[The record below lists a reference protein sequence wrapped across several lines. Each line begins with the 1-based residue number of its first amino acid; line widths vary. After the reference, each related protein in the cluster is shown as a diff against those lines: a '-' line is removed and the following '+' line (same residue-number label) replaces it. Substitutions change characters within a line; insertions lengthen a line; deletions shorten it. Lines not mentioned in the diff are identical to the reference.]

1 MNILVDS
8 SVWIDYFRS
17 GKKTGILDKY
27 IDQNLICIN
36 DLILAELVP
45 FLRIKKQTQVIK
57 LLNDISKIPINI
69 NWNNIIDYQTI
80 CVQNGINKVGIPD
93 LIILD
98 NIIQND
104 LMLFSLDKHFD
115 IIQKYVDFEMM
126 LID

>member
-17 GKKTGILDKY
+17 GKNSEILDRY
-27 IDQNLICIN
+27 IDQNVICIN
-36 DLILAELVP
+36 DLILSELVP
-45 FLRIKKQTQVIK
+45 FLRVKRQTRVIK

-69 NWNNIIDYQTI
+69 DWNNIIDYQTI
-80 CVQNGINKVGIPD
+80 CIQNGINKVGIPD

-104 LMLFSLDKHFD
+104 LFLFSLDKHFKL
-115 IIQKYVDFEMM
+115 IQKYVNFEV
-126 LID
+126 I